1 MTAASPEAALSDRR
15 EEVLAAAARCF
26 MRRGYESTSMDDVAE
41 ALGATKG
48 RVYHHFRSKPDLFF
62 AVYRRAMDINMG
74 VVEPQ
79 ARGPG
84 TAAERLTRMATAHAL
99 AMMESQTFQRSLTL
113 GADLYRFGATS
124 PEDKAIL
131 KDLMDY
137 RFAYENLFRRT
148 VEDGLADGSIV
159 VPDASLAV
167 RALFGALNWVTVWY
181 SPRQGE
187 TRGHRETLAGALVET
202 VMGGFRRGADGGPGL
217 RGAHPIR

>member
-1 MTAASPEAALSDRR
+1 MIPAGSENTLPDRR
-15 EEVLAAAARCF
+15 EEVLAAAAGCF
-26 MRRGYESTSMDDVAE
+26 MRKGYEATSMDDVAE

-79 ARGPG
+79 AQGPG
-84 TAAERLTRMATAHAL
+84 MAAERLARMAKAHAL

-113 GADLYRFGATS
+113 GADLYRFGVTS
-124 PEDKAIL
+124 PEDTAIL
-131 KDLMDY
+131 KALMDY
-137 RFAYENLFRRT
+137 RFAYENLFRRA
-148 VEDGLADGSIV
+148 VEAGLADGSIA

-181 SPRQGE
+181 SPRPGE
-187 TRGHRETLAGALVET
+187 TRGHREKLAEALVET
-202 VMGGFRRGADGGPGL
+202 VMGGFRRAEALKSP
-217 RGAHPIR
+217 

>member
-1 MTAASPEAALSDRR
+1 MTLANSEPATFDRR

-26 MRRGYESTSMDDVAE
+26 MRKGYESTSMDDVAE

-74 VVEPQ
+74 VVAPH

-84 TAAERLTRMATAHAL
+84 VALERLTLMARAHAL
-99 AMMESQTFQRSLTL
+99 AMMETQAFQRSLTL
-113 GADLYRFGATS
+113 GADLYRFGASS
-124 PEDKAIL
+124 PEDQAIL
-131 KDLMDY
+131 KELMEY

-148 VEDGLADGSIV
+148 VEDGLADGSIA

-167 RALFGALNWVTVWY
+167 RTLFGALNWVTVWY
-181 SPRQGE
+181 SPRKDE
-187 TRGHRETLAGALVET
+187 SRVHREKLAEALVET
-202 VMGGFRRGADGGPGL
+202 VMGGYRRT
-217 RGAHPIR
+217 